1 MKKASRPAHPLG
13 KCQASTSLLT
23 HILISK
29 YADGLPLYRQE
40 GILKRYDA
48 SISRTSMANW
58 MMSLES
64 VLLPL
69 INLARKHQLEG
80 RYLQA
85 DETRLQV
92 LKETGKPAT
101 SDKWMWVIRGGP
113 PGQPVVLFEYDPS
126 RSGEVPTRL
135 LAGFKGVLQA
145 DGYSGYNAICRDEGI
160 RRIGCMDHCRRKF
173 VEPSRAAPKL
183 ARANKNGRVIK
194 ADMAISKIGK
204 LYRIEDQIKGLDPD
218 QEKEIR
224 QKLAVPALDALKICL
239 DQNDNKVPKD
249 SLTWKAINDMLNQW
263 VYISDYCED
272 GQLLISNALAENAIR
287 PFAVGRKAWLFSDTP
302 KGARANATCY
312 TLVETA
318 KANGLEPSKYIN
330 FILNNIAE
338 ADTVEKLEA
347 LLPWHAKSMM
357 P

>member
-1 MKKASRPAHPLG
+1 MAKHQRFSVSSEKAIHQVDFFDEVELEVALSELEAELPEELQATLKPKRTPTRGFSDKLPRVRQEHLLSDAEKAGAVKIFFIKEKEELEFIPAQCRVIEHWHEKAVFEDDYGDTVMKKVSRPAHPLG

-23 HILISK
+23 HILVSK

-40 GILKRYDA
+40 GISKRYDA

-80 RYLQA
+80 HYLQA

-126 RSGEVPTRL
+126 RSGELPTRL

-173 VEPSRAAPKL
+173 VDASRAAPKL
-183 ARANKNGRVIK
+183 ARANKNGRVSK
-194 ADMAISKIGK
+194 AHMAISKIGK
-204 LYRIEDQIKGLDPD
+204 L
-218 QEKEIR
+218 
-224 QKLAVPALDALKICL
+224 
-239 DQNDNKVPKD
+239 
-249 SLTWKAINDMLNQW
+249 
-263 VYISDYCED
+263 
-272 GQLLISNALAENAIR
+272 
-287 PFAVGRKAWLFSDTP
+287 
-302 KGARANATCY
+302 
-312 TLVETA
+312 
-318 KANGLEPSKYIN
+318 
-330 FILNNIAE
+330 
-338 ADTVEKLEA
+338 
-347 LLPWHAKSMM
+347 
-357 P
+357 